1 MLHFKSFSPKW
12 GISPNLHSLSV
23 ATLGNKTSPMNIRSD
38 CPLQSQVHLIGLL
51 RIYKNKVNRPIYFY
65 LSWQLLGTHLPHD
78 LHSPPPP
85 HCLHGRDPSIVCNR
99 YTIQFTNGHHCR
111 NMGRGLGDIRGNT
124 RVPMSTSNPLLSRC
138 LLEPPHLFTIT

>member
-78 LHSPPPP
+78 LHSPLPPLSTWKRP
-85 HCLHGRDPSIVCNR
+85 FYCVQQVH
-99 YTIQFTNGHHCR
+99 YTVHQW
-111 NMGRGLGDIRGNT
+111 
-124 RVPMSTSNPLLSRC
+124 PPLQEYGAGSR
-138 LLEPPHLFTIT
+138 

>member
-78 LHSPPPP
+78 LHPPP
-85 HCLHGRDPSIVCNR
+85 IVYMEETLLLCATGTL
-99 YTIQFTNGHHCR
+99 YSSPMATIAGIW
-111 NMGRGLGDIRGNT
+111 GG
-124 RVPMSTSNPLLSRC
+124 V
-138 LLEPPHLFTIT
+138 